1 MLLEEVDFDKYERT
15 LKNEGKEE
23 GIEIGMERGKIEG
36 RKEGEERI
44 SMLIILLM
52 EQNRTEDLKRLKD
65 AAYRKKLFQEFN
77 L

>member
-36 RKEGEERI
+36 EERV

>member
-36 RKEGEERI
+36 EERV

-65 AAYRKKLFQEFN
+65 AAYREKLFQEFN